1 MSLSTSL
8 LSYTDC
14 IALFDAALADSVGAR
29 LDFTTPSAAQYFVS
43 RLHQCRVLDRR
54 KNTEV
59 YKPGERLYGRS
70 IYDAL
75 VCRIKPGHINGVEV
89 WWVYIE
95 HAAQKIE
102 GFQRLSEVEDEA
114 LTLPTPPPRLLLT
127 GPTPTLGIKRR
138 V

>member
-14 IALFDAALADSVGAR
+14 IALYDAALADSIGAR
-29 LDFTTPSAAQYFVS
+29 LDFPTLSAAQYFVS

-54 KNTEV
+54 KNSEV
-59 YKPGERLYGRS
+59 HAPGTRFFGRS
-70 IYDAL
+70 IYDSL
-75 VCRIKPGHINGVEV
+75 VCRIKEGTINSDRV

-102 GFQRLSEVEDEA
+102 GFQKLSEVEDEQLA
-114 LTLPTPPPRLLLT
+114 LPQPPPRLLLT
-127 GPTPTLGIKRR
+127 GPAVQNIKRR

>member
-8 LSYTDC
+8 LSYSDC
-14 IALFDAALADSVGAR
+14 LALYDAALADPLGAR
-29 LDFTTPSAAQYFVS
+29 IDFTSLGAAQYFVS
-43 RLHQCRVLDRR
+43 RCHQCRVLDRR

-59 YKPGERLYGRS
+59 YRPGERLYARS

-75 VCRIKPGHINGVEV
+75 VCRIKPGRVGDALC

-95 HAAQKIE
+95 HAAVRVE
-102 GFQRLSEVEDEA
+102 GFQRLSEVTDEA
-114 LTLPTPPPRLLLT
+114 LVLPVQPPRLLLA
-127 GPTPTLGIKRR
+127 PPQAQGIKRR

>member
-14 IALFDAALADSVGAR
+14 LELFEAALGDSLGAR
-29 LDFTTPSAAQYFVS
+29 LDFTSPSAAQYFVS

-54 KNTEV
+54 KNAET
-59 YKPGERLYGRS
+59 YKPGERFYGRS
-70 IYDAL
+70 VYDSL
-75 VCRIKPGHINGVEV
+75 VCRIKPGTIGDVDV

-102 GFQRLSEVEDEA
+102 GYQKLSEVEDEA
-114 LTLPTPPPRLLLT
+114 LSLPKPPPRLLLT
-127 GPTPTLGIKRR
+127 GPAVQNIKRR